1 MATRQ
6 PRSAAKGTASGTK
19 SNAAGASDA
28 VESTVDRAEENA
40 ADRSAETIANDLS
53 YAEARTALD
62 LALAQ
67 LQATDLNVEAM
78 AGLFQRAQSYAR
90 RCETLLAE
98 VEQQVLLWNST
109 DPSSAPQPFRADQ
122 D

>member
-6 PRSAAKGTASGTK
+6 PRSTTKGAGSRGAAK
-19 SNAAGASDA
+19 
-28 VESTVDRAEENA
+28 AETS
-40 ADRSAETIANDLS
+40 ADTIANDLS

-67 LQATDLNVEAM
+67 LQATDLDVEAM

-98 VEQQVLLWNST
+98 VEQQVLLWNSA
-109 DPSSAPQPFRADQ
+109 DPDSQPETYQADQ
-122 D
+122 A

>member
-6 PRSAAKGTASGTK
+6 PRSTAKGPASGRK
-19 SNAAGASDA
+19 SKSDEAPDSIAS
-28 VESTVDRAEENA
+28 
-40 ADRSAETIANDLS
+40 DLS

-67 LQATDLNVEAM
+67 LQATDLDVEAM

-90 RCETLLAE
+90 RCEALLAE
-98 VEQQVLLWNST
+98 VEQEVLLWDSA
-109 DPSSAPQPFRADQ
+109 DGGSAPAPYRPEPA
-122 D
+122 

>member
-6 PRSAAKGTASGTK
+6 PRSSAKG
-19 SNAAGASDA
+19 AAGPRSQAKAEPEDVADSIAS
-28 VESTVDRAEENA
+28 
-40 ADRSAETIANDLS
+40 DLS

-67 LQATDLNVEAM
+67 LQATDLDVEAM

-90 RCETLLAE
+90 RCEALLAE

-109 DPSSAPQPFRADQ
+109 EPASKPQPYNPEQA
-122 D
+122 

>member
-6 PRSAAKGTASGTK
+6 PRSTAKGAD
-19 SNAAGASDA
+19 NGA
-28 VESTVDRAEENA
+28 
-40 ADRSAETIANDLS
+40 TIANDLS

-67 LQATDLNVEAM
+67 LQATDLDVEAM
-78 AGLFQRAQSYAR
+78 AGLFQRAQSYAK

-109 DPSSAPQPFRADQ
+109 EPGSQPEPFRAEQ
-122 D
+122 G

>member
-6 PRSAAKGTASGTK
+6 PRSSTKGS
-19 SNAAGASDA
+19 
-28 VESTVDRAEENA
+28 
-40 ADRSAETIANDLS
+40 RSAEPAKAEDSADAIANDLS

-67 LQATDLNVEAM
+67 LQASDLDVEAM
-78 AGLFQRAQSYAR
+78 AGLFERAQSYAR
-90 RCETLLAE
+90 RCEALLAE

-109 DPSSAPQPFRADQ
+109 DADSKPAPYRPEPS
-122 D
+122 